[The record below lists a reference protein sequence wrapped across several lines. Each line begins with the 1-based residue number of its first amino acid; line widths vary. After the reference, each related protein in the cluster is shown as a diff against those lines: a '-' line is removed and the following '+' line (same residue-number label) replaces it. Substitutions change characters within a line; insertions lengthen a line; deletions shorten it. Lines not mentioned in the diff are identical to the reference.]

1 MLFRKPFQRCR
12 LRWRVHRAPVIELW
26 SPSIILHYREIEA
39 VGRPGF
45 GGNTEA
51 SAAPDS
57 ETGLLMQPHG
67 ALGLNGFYC
76 LK

>member
-1 MLFRKPFQRCR
+1 M
-12 LRWRVHRAPVIELW
+12 
-26 SPSIILHYREIEA
+26 PSIIQHYREIEA

-45 GGNTEA
+45 GGDTEA

-67 ALGLNGFYC
+67 ALGLNGFYY